1 MDDVEK
7 KQRPARRTS
16 PRTAPAV
23 PVETDDL
30 ADDVDLVD
38 DAGWADDAEE
48 GGAPG
53 DIGGAGGDGGD
64 EGVAGETQVVG
75 SRGGRVGRLAI
86 AGRGRPAIM
95 ALIGGALIVLV
106 VAGLVLSILE
116 WTNSSNRY
124 NSDKSLRSSALSAAT
139 TYGVYLSSYDY
150 KNLNGP
156 HTPWAEVDAHSTA
169 AFRKTFDSTK
179 STLAGAL
186 ASYKATATAKV
197 IAAGLSSVSSN
208 RAVVLLF
215 INQTITNT
223 AQKSGPSTQPFG
235 VEVVLARQHGKWLI
249 DNLLVRT

>member
-1 MDDVEK
+1 MDHVEK

-16 PRTAPAV
+16 TRTTPAV
-23 PVETDDL
+23 PVEVDDL
-30 ADDVDLVD
+30 PE
-38 DAGWADDAEE
+38 DAEDAEWADDTEWAGE
-48 GGAPG
+48 GG
-53 DIGGAGGDGGD
+53 GG
-64 EGVAGETQVVG
+64 EETVVDPDR
-75 SRGGRVGRLAI
+75 STGRRLAI
-86 AGRGRPAIM
+86 AGRSRSTLM
-95 ALIGGALIVLV
+95 ALIGGALILLV

-156 HTPWAEVDAHSTA
+156 DTPWAEVDAHSTA

-186 ASYKATATAKV
+186 ASYKATASAKV
-197 IAAGLSSVSSN
+197 IAAGLSSVSSS

-223 AQKSGPSTQPFG
+223 AQKSGPTTQPFG